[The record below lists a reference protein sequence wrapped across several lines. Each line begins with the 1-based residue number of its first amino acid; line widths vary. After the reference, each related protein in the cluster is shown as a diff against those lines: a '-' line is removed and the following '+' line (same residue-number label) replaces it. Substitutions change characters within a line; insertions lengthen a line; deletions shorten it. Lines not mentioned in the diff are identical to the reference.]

1 MTDLFDDWLRLNP
14 DPVVVARGITIENIR
29 LLRWNAPFAAL
40 LGIPDDARPAR
51 EVTAA
56 LVRVAQLDPQQAQ
69 AFAASNQEALR
80 AGCYKTHWRFCD
92 LAGKELSAEV
102 ELIALPS
109 LADDAFCAHIR
120 DIGAVLDTQTE
131 LAASEAR
138 FQDLF
143 EVATDAFGFVSV
155 AGGEPHYIDCN
166 ACLARMYGASD
177 KAQVIG
183 KTPLAFSPPLQPDG
197 RPSAELARTVS
208 EQALR
213 EGFARFD
220 WFSRRLDG
228 TSFWLDVTL
237 TVQPSWGEGVLHFSG
252 RDITDRK
259 HAEQTLARAEELA
272 RVTLQS
278 IGDGVITTNAEG
290 RLTALNPIAEQ
301 LTGWPQTEALD
312 RPVGEVF
319 RLVHEDTRRPLDN
332 PLLRCIAEDQA
343 IDLPGTA
350 VLLNRDGVEYHV
362 EDSAAPIH
370 MPDGTL
376 AGAVIVFRDVTD
388 TRRLA
393 AEISHQARHDPLTG
407 LPNRREFEY
416 RLGELLEQARRS
428 NAVHALCC
436 VDMDQFKLIND
447 GCGHSAGDQLLI
459 ELAALLQHQIRRGDL
474 LARLGGDEFGLL
486 LVDCPPEKAV
496 EIAGKLLATVGD
508 FRFRWGERSFTMG
521 ASIGVVP
528 VSASAA
534 SAAELLT
541 EVDLAC
547 FTAKDLGRNRIHLFR
562 PGDADITQRRRE
574 IQWATELRDAL
585 DEQRLLLYAQPIV
598 ALGGAAQHTPW
609 YEVLLRLR
617 RRNGRIVLP
626 GAFLPAAE
634 RFGLMPPIDGY
645 VLTRVLDC
653 LLGPGQAKGAR
664 LSVNL
669 SGRSI
674 EDPGVMTRIEN
685 YFTDP
690 RHNVDRLCI
699 ELTETTAVAHLGRT
713 REFINRLRGAGC
725 RFALDDF
732 GTGVSSFAYLKH
744 LPVDYLKLD
753 GSFVRDI
760 TREPIDRAMVE
771 AIHRLSTIMGFE
783 TIAEFVED
791 AATLDMLETIGVNY
805 GQGFLLGR
813 PEPIERLVQPHL
825 IERTTST
832 AGRSAR
838 PRRTPSP
845 GRSLPRRSR
854 PNR

>member
-1 MTDLFDDWLRLNP
+1 MTDPFDDWLRLNP
-14 DPVVVARGITIENIR
+14 DPVVVARGVAIENIR

-40 LGIPDDARPAR
+40 LGIPDDAGLAQD
-51 EVTAA
+51 VTAA
-56 LVRVAQLDPQQAQ
+56 LVRAIPLDPQQTQ
-69 AFAASNQEALR
+69 AFAASNREALR
-80 AGCYKTHWRFCD
+80 AGRHKTRWRFRD

-138 FQDLF
+138 FRDLF
-143 EVATDAFGFVSV
+143 EMATDAFGFVSLT
-155 AGGEPHYIDCN
+155 GNEPRYIDCN

-183 KTPLAFSPPLQPDG
+183 KTPLAFSPPLQPNG

-208 EQALR
+208 IQALR

-228 TSFWLDVTL
+228 TPFWLDVTL
-237 TVQPSWGEGVLHFSG
+237 TAQPSWGEGVLHFSG

-259 HAEQTLARAEELA
+259 RTEQALARAEELA

-278 IGDGVITTNAEG
+278 IGDGVITTDTEG
-290 RLTALNPIAEQ
+290 RVTALNPTAE
-301 LTGWPQTEALD
+301 LLIGWRQADALGL
-312 RPVGEVF
+312 PVDAVF
-319 RLVHEDTRRPLDN
+319 RLMHEDTRLPIDN
-332 PLLRCIAEDQA
+332 PLLRCLAENQVV
-343 IDLPGTA
+343 DLPGTA
-350 VLLNRDGVEYHV
+350 MLLHRDGIEYHL

-370 MPDGTL
+370 LPDGTV

-393 AEISHQARHDPLTG
+393 TEISHQARHDPLTG

-416 RLGELLEQARRS
+416 RLAELLEQARRS

-436 VDMDQFKLIND
+436 VDLDQFKLIND

-459 ELAALLQHQIRRGDL
+459 ELTALLQHQIRRGDL

-496 EIAGKLLATVGD
+496 EIAGKLLATIGD
-508 FRFRWGERSFTMG
+508 FRFRWGEHSFTVG
-521 ASIGVVP
+521 ASMGVVP
-528 VSASAA
+528 VGASAA

-562 PGDADITQRRRE
+562 PDDTDITQRRRQM
-574 IQWATELRDAL
+574 QWATELPEAM
-585 DEQRLLLYAQPIV
+585 DEQRLLLYAQPIC
-598 ALGGAAQHTPW
+598 ALRGSGHGPW

-634 RFGLMPPIDGY
+634 RFGLMPLIDSY
-645 VLTRVLDC
+645 VLTRTLEC
-653 LLGPGQAKGAR
+653 LLAPGQAGGAR

-669 SGRSI
+669 SGRSL
-674 EDPGVMTRIEN
+674 EDPGVMAAIES
-685 YFTDP
+685 YLADP
-690 RHNVDRLCI
+690 RHLAGRLCL

-713 REFINRLRGAGC
+713 RDFIGRLRGAGC
-725 RFALDDF
+725 LFALDDF

-783 TIAEFVED
+783 TIAEFVQD
-791 AATLDMLETIGVNY
+791 AATLDMLRGIGVNY

-813 PEPIERLVQPHL
+813 PEPVERLLKPHL
-825 IERTTST
+825 I
-832 AGRSAR
+832 A
-838 PRRTPSP
+838 
-845 GRSLPRRSR
+845 
-854 PNR
+854 